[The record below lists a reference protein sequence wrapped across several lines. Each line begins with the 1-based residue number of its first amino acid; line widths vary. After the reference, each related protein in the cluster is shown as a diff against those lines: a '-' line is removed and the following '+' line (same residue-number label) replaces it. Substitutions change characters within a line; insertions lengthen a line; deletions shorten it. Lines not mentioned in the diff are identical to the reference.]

1 MSRSHPSSLL
11 PPAAPRPARQGPI
24 ADPADGVEW
33 RQGAPLP
40 AGRPRTL
47 PELIAAARARAG
59 SAIVLVDGDLTA
71 TWPELDAWSGRLAAI
86 WAARVAPGDRIAIIA
101 PNGLAH
107 LLTELAAWRLGAIAV
122 PLCAGFGAAR
132 LAELLALVAPRLL
145 LAAAPLM
152 GTPETAATLTSDELL
167 VAARTPGPVCER
179 VVAPDDPCLIQFT
192 SGSTGAPRGVVLSH
206 DNLCS
211 QQAAFALL
219 WPEVGPGDRLAA
231 YLPWHH
237 SFGGLAERLWA
248 LTRGAQLTVVPGGGR
263 DHDVL
268 LATIRAVRPTV
279 FMSVPKIHDLAI
291 AAQAF
296 APGGLRWAFTAGAP
310 LAPGL
315 AAWYRER
322 GIPLLEGWGLTEAS
336 PSCTITPLGGP
347 HGAGMVGPPIPG
359 VSVGVRRADGRI
371 LVRGPGVMRGY
382 FRQEAPCLVDGV
394 LDSGDLGA
402 WAPDGLRLTGRA
414 DHQLKLPNGEK
425 VCAAALERA
434 LLAQPGIAHAV
445 VGVARELVAVLDCPA
460 GAAPARRAVAA
471 VNAICT
477 IPYERIAAA
486 FLLRAR
492 PSVENGLLTPS
503 LKVARGRMLAALD
516 QDGEVERI

>member
-1 MSRSHPSSLL
+1 MIRSRPTSLP
-11 PPAAPRPARQGPI
+11 PPAAPGPARPLPS
-24 ADPADGVEW
+24 ADPAAAVEW

-40 AGRPRTL
+40 AARPRTL
-47 PELIAAARARAG
+47 PALIAAARARAG
-59 SAIVLVDGDLTA
+59 SATVLVDGGLTA
-71 TWPELDAWSGRLAAI
+71 TWPDLDRWSGRLAAQ
-86 WAARVAPGDRIAIIA
+86 WGARVAPGERIAIIA
-101 PNGLAH
+101 PNGLPH
-107 LLTELAAWRLGAIAV
+107 LLAELAAWRLGAVAV
-122 PLCAGFGAAR
+122 PLCTGFGEAR
-132 LAELLALVAPRLL
+132 LAALLALVAPRLL
-145 LAAAPLM
+145 LAAAPLA
-152 GTPETAATLTSDELL
+152 GVPEATATLTPAALL
-167 VAARTPGPVCER
+167 AAARSPGPVLER
-179 VVAPDDPCLIQFT
+179 AALPDDPCLIQFT

-248 LTRGAQLTVVPGGGR
+248 LARGAQLTVVPGGGR
-263 DHDVL
+263 DHEAL

-279 FMSVPKIHDLAI
+279 FMSVPKVHDLAI
-291 AAQAF
+291 AGGAF
-296 APGGLRWAFTAGAP
+296 APGGLRWAFSAGAP

-315 AAWYRER
+315 AAWYA
-322 GIPLLEGWGLTEAS
+322 GHAIPLLEGWGLTEAS
-336 PSCTITPLGGP
+336 PSCTITPLGGAY
-347 HGAGMVGPPIPG
+347 GVGVVGPPIPG

-402 WAPDGLRLTGRA
+402 WAPEGLRLSGRA

-434 LLAQPGIAHAV
+434 LLAQSGVAHAV
-445 VGVARELVAVLDCPA
+445 VGVARDLVAVLDCPG
-460 GAAPARRAVAA
+460 GAATARAALAA
-471 VNAICT
+471 VNAARS

-486 FLLRAR
+486 FLLRQR

-503 LKVARGRMLAALD
+503 LKVARGRVLEALD
-516 QDGEVERI
+516 RPGEVERI

>member
-1 MSRSHPSSLL
+1 VG
-11 PPAAPRPARQGPI
+11 A
-24 ADPADGVEW
+24 VEW
-33 RQGAPLP
+33 RHGAPLP
-40 AGRPRTL
+40 VARPRTL
-47 PELIAAARARAG
+47 PELIVAARARAG
-59 SAIVLVDGDLTA
+59 TATVLVDGGLA
-71 TWPELDAWSGRLAAI
+71 VTWPDLDAWSGRLAAT
-86 WAARVAPGDRIAIIA
+86 WAARVAPGERIAIIA

-107 LLTELAAWRLGAIAV
+107 LLAELAAWRLGAVAV

-132 LAELLALVAPRLL
+132 LAALLALVAPRLL
-145 LAAAPLM
+145 LLSAAPLA
-152 GTPETAATLTSDELL
+152 GIPEGIAVLTPAEVQA
-167 VAARTPGPVCER
+167 AARSPGPGCER
-179 VVAPDDPCLIQFT
+179 AVQPDDPCLIQFT
-192 SGSTGAPRGVVLSH
+192 SGSTGSPRGVVLSH

-219 WPEVGPGDRLAA
+219 WPAVGPGDRLAA

-248 LTRGAQLTVVPGGGR
+248 LARGARITVVPGGGR
-263 DHDVL
+263 DHDAL
-268 LATIRAVRPTV
+268 LATIKAVRPTV
-279 FMSVPKIHDLAI
+279 FMSVPKVHDLAI
-291 AAQAF
+291 AAEAF
-296 APGGLRWAFTAGAP
+296 APGDLRWAFTAGAP

-315 AAWYRER
+315 AAWYAAR

-347 HGAGMVGPPIPG
+347 HGAGVVGQPIPG
-359 VSVGVRRADGRI
+359 VAVGVRRADGRI

-382 FRQEAPCLVDGV
+382 FRQESPCLAGGV

-402 WAPDGLRLTGRA
+402 WVPQGLRLTGRA

-445 VGVARELVAVLDCPA
+445 VGVARDLVAVLDCPA
-460 GAAPARRAVAA
+460 GPATARAALVA
-471 VNAICT
+471 VNAART
-477 IPYERIAAA
+477 IPYERIATAV
-486 FLLRAR
+486 LLRQR

-503 LKVARGRMLAALD
+503 LKIARGRMLAALD
-516 QDGEVERI
+516 QPAEVERI